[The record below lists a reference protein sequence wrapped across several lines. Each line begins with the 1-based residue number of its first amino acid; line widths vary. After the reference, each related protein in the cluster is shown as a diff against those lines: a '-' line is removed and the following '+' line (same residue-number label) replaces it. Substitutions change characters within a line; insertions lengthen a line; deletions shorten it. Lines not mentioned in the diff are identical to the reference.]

1 MTDTPL
7 FDRTLAET
15 LLDVDVP
22 AGELPALTRI
32 EQAPAARWMHVPAYL
47 AGPCEDRP
55 PHQLTDD
62 DGIE

>member
-22 AGELPALTRI
+22 TGDLPALAQL
-32 EQAPAARWMHVPAYL
+32 EQVPAGRWMYVPAHL

-62 DGIE
+62 DGTD